1 MQWSEARKKK
11 ERLFAFDTLYLHKTF
26 SVVYNYLSIPGTI
39 GDHCHHTQ
47 QSTKIHQMVLHHCK
61 KAIMK
66 FIIYK
71 STSNKIDILAFVLHR
86 PWFSFDHVDHWGL
99 IFLLV
104 CERICITLIRNKHC
118 VNFLEHAV
126 CV

>member
-1 MQWSEARKKK
+1 MQWSEARKK
-11 ERLFAFDTLYLHKTF
+11 ERDCSHLTLCIYTKPSLL
-26 SVVYNYLSIPGTI
+26 YISIPGTI